1 MKRPLQSAT
10 MFFIGANKMPYVI
23 SFLAGIVGWNVFD
36 RMTESKSGFSLLNLA
51 TNAVLL
57 YVIFNYGK
65 KLLK

>member
-1 MKRPLQSAT
+1 
-10 MFFIGANKMPYVI
+10 MPYVI